1 MSQVWKYTTNQVQQK
16 YQILVIVL
24 LHEMPYVLGEEHG
37 LNQILLETRD
47 NQNWKPQFE
56 VILTI

>member
-1 MSQVWKYTTNQVQQK
+1 
-16 YQILVIVL
+16 
-24 LHEMPYVLGEEHG
+24 MPYVLGEEHG